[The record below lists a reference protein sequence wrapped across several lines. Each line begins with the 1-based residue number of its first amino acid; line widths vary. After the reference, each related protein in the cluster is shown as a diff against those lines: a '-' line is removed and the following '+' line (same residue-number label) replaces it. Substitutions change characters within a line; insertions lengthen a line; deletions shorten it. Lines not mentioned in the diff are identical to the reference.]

1 MTTDPITPSDMV
13 FIATL
18 FLAAGFCLGIALAH
32 YRAILRERRLRRA
45 LTGSTLF
52 RWRA

>member
-1 MTTDPITPSDMV
+1 MTSNPITPSDMV
-13 FIATL
+13 CVAAC
-18 FLAAGFCLGIALAH
+18 FLVAGFCLGAALFH
-32 YRAILRERRLRRA
+32 LRSIVRERRLRRA